1 VGVRTE
7 SSEITVLSLIDAARA
22 GESNAVRLIETVAKE
37 LGLAVASLL
46 NLMNPAIVVIGGD
59 LAQAG
64 DLLIDPLRITVK
76 GRALFTSIAN
86 TRVVRTTLGYRATAI
101 GAATMVLD
109 AALNDRT
116 LFTASVGTAA

>member
-1 VGVRTE
+1 M
-7 SSEITVLSLIDAARA
+7 LSLIDAARA